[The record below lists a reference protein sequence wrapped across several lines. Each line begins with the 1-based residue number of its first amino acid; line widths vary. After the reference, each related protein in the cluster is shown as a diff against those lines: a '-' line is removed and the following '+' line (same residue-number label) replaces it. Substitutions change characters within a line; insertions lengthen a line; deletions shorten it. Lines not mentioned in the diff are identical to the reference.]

1 MDDKVMKLFIKIID
15 SNKNIEMFSEEMIT
29 IEDIRNRIKTDFKYS
44 EEEMKNINIFY
55 IDSEDDKNLILNDN
69 DLKQFILERMI
80 KDELLVNM
88 KLEIYKDKK
97 DNNEN
102 IIQQEE
108 KDMDSFKENENK
120 IEELEKEN
128 KSLKMKLNEYIK
140 KINNI
145 TIQYEQKISKLLDII
160 NMLKKNKDY
169 DVINDYYE
177 FKEFMEDEVKNE
189 IIEEKNKVNNDLI
202 NKLIEGI
209 NPIEEY
215 KKFFDFTI
223 PIKEYEVNK
232 ISPIFIDLRKSN
244 FQCNICNR
252 IHEEIIF
259 SCLFCESYY
268 ICLECYKHYKKKK
281 REFKHMHDL
290 DYFQQIIFP
299 NIINEIIKYN
309 SILFDFNHF
318 IREIFFEKNGKL
330 ITKELFIDEKRIDN
344 IFNNNKIVIKN
355 FKLCCNSVFY
365 YVSKYIKDNINPELN
380 KLETNKNKEI
390 INEKIRKFNQKLKD
404 FFKIK

>member
-1 MDDKVMKLFIKIID
+1 MDDKVMKLLIKIID

-69 DLKQFILERMI
+69 DLKQFIFEKMI
-80 KDELLVNM
+80 KDELLINM

-108 KDMDSFKENENK
+108 KDRDSFKENENK

-189 IIEEKNKVNNDLI
+189 ITKEKNI
-202 NKLIEGI
+202 
-209 NPIEEY
+209 
-215 KKFFDFTI
+215 
-223 PIKEYEVNK
+223 
-232 ISPIFIDLRKSN
+232 
-244 FQCNICNR
+244 
-252 IHEEIIF
+252 
-259 SCLFCESYY
+259 
-268 ICLECYKHYKKKK
+268 
-281 REFKHMHDL
+281 
-290 DYFQQIIFP
+290 
-299 NIINEIIKYN
+299 
-309 SILFDFNHF
+309 
-318 IREIFFEKNGKL
+318 
-330 ITKELFIDEKRIDN
+330 
-344 IFNNNKIVIKN
+344 
-355 FKLCCNSVFY
+355 
-365 YVSKYIKDNINPELN
+365 
-380 KLETNKNKEI
+380 
-390 INEKIRKFNQKLKD
+390 
-404 FFKIK
+404 

>member
-1 MDDKVMKLFIKIID
+1 MDGKVMKLLIKIID

-69 DLKQFILERMI
+69 DLKQFIFEKMI
-80 KDELLVNM
+80 KDELLINM

-108 KDMDSFKENENK
+108 KDRDSFKENENK

-128 KSLKMKLNEYIK
+128 ISLKMKLNEYIK

-189 IIEEKNKVNNDLI
+189 ITKEKNKVNNDLI
-202 NKLIEGI
+202 NKLFEGI
-209 NPIEEY
+209 NPIDEY
-215 KKFFDFTI
+215 KKFFDFKI
-223 PIKEYEVNK
+223 PIKEYEV
-232 ISPIFIDLRKSN
+232 I
-244 FQCNICNR
+244 
-252 IHEEIIF
+252 
-259 SCLFCESYY
+259 
-268 ICLECYKHYKKKK
+268 
-281 REFKHMHDL
+281 
-290 DYFQQIIFP
+290 YFE
-299 NIINEIIKYN
+299 NIIN
-309 SILFDFNHF
+309 
-318 IREIFFEKNGKL
+318 
-330 ITKELFIDEKRIDN
+330 
-344 IFNNNKIVIKN
+344 
-355 FKLCCNSVFY
+355 
-365 YVSKYIKDNINPELN
+365 
-380 KLETNKNKEI
+380 
-390 INEKIRKFNQKLKD
+390 QKMY
-404 FFKIK
+404 

>member
-1 MDDKVMKLFIKIID
+1 MKLLIKIID

-29 IEDIRNRIKTDFKYS
+29 IEDIRNRIKTEFKYS

-69 DLKQFILERMI
+69 DLKQFIFERMI
-80 KDELLVNM
+80 KDELLINM

-108 KDMDSFKENENK
+108 KDRDSFKENENK

-189 IIEEKNKVNNDLI
+189 IIEEKNKVNNDL
-202 NKLIEGI
+202 L
-209 NPIEEY
+209 
-215 KKFFDFTI
+215 
-223 PIKEYEVNK
+223 
-232 ISPIFIDLRKSN
+232 
-244 FQCNICNR
+244 
-252 IHEEIIF
+252 
-259 SCLFCESYY
+259 
-268 ICLECYKHYKKKK
+268 
-281 REFKHMHDL
+281 
-290 DYFQQIIFP
+290 
-299 NIINEIIKYN
+299 
-309 SILFDFNHF
+309 
-318 IREIFFEKNGKL
+318 
-330 ITKELFIDEKRIDN
+330 
-344 IFNNNKIVIKN
+344 
-355 FKLCCNSVFY
+355 
-365 YVSKYIKDNINPELN
+365 
-380 KLETNKNKEI
+380 
-390 INEKIRKFNQKLKD
+390 
-404 FFKIK
+404 

>member
-1 MDDKVMKLFIKIID
+1 MKLLIKIID

-69 DLKQFILERMI
+69 DLKQFIFEKMI
-80 KDELLVNM
+80 KDELLINM

-108 KDMDSFKENENK
+108 KDRDSFKENENK

-189 IIEEKNKVNNDLI
+189 ITEEKNKVNNDLI

-223 PIKEYEVNK
+223 PIKEYEV
-232 ISPIFIDLRKSN
+232 I
-244 FQCNICNR
+244 
-252 IHEEIIF
+252 
-259 SCLFCESYY
+259 
-268 ICLECYKHYKKKK
+268 
-281 REFKHMHDL
+281 
-290 DYFQQIIFP
+290 YFE
-299 NIINEIIKYN
+299 NIIN
-309 SILFDFNHF
+309 
-318 IREIFFEKNGKL
+318 
-330 ITKELFIDEKRIDN
+330 
-344 IFNNNKIVIKN
+344 
-355 FKLCCNSVFY
+355 
-365 YVSKYIKDNINPELN
+365 
-380 KLETNKNKEI
+380 
-390 INEKIRKFNQKLKD
+390 QKMY
-404 FFKIK
+404 

>member
-1 MDDKVMKLFIKIID
+1 MKLFIKIID

-223 PIKEYEVNK
+223 PIKEYEV
-232 ISPIFIDLRKSN
+232 I
-244 FQCNICNR
+244 
-252 IHEEIIF
+252 
-259 SCLFCESYY
+259 
-268 ICLECYKHYKKKK
+268 
-281 REFKHMHDL
+281 
-290 DYFQQIIFP
+290 YFE
-299 NIINEIIKYN
+299 NIIN
-309 SILFDFNHF
+309 
-318 IREIFFEKNGKL
+318 
-330 ITKELFIDEKRIDN
+330 
-344 IFNNNKIVIKN
+344 
-355 FKLCCNSVFY
+355 
-365 YVSKYIKDNINPELN
+365 
-380 KLETNKNKEI
+380 
-390 INEKIRKFNQKLKD
+390 QKMY
-404 FFKIK
+404 

>member
-1 MDDKVMKLFIKIID
+1 MKLLIKIID

-29 IEDIRNRIKTDFKYS
+29 IEDIRNRIKTEFKYS

-69 DLKQFILERMI
+69 DLKQFIFERMI
-80 KDELLVNM
+80 KDELLINM

-108 KDMDSFKENENK
+108 KDRDSFKENENK

-177 FKEFMEDEVKNE
+177 FKEFMENEVKNE
-189 IIEEKNKVNNDLI
+189 IIEEKNKVNNDL
-202 NKLIEGI
+202 L
-209 NPIEEY
+209 
-215 KKFFDFTI
+215 
-223 PIKEYEVNK
+223 
-232 ISPIFIDLRKSN
+232 
-244 FQCNICNR
+244 
-252 IHEEIIF
+252 
-259 SCLFCESYY
+259 
-268 ICLECYKHYKKKK
+268 
-281 REFKHMHDL
+281 
-290 DYFQQIIFP
+290 
-299 NIINEIIKYN
+299 
-309 SILFDFNHF
+309 
-318 IREIFFEKNGKL
+318 
-330 ITKELFIDEKRIDN
+330 
-344 IFNNNKIVIKN
+344 
-355 FKLCCNSVFY
+355 
-365 YVSKYIKDNINPELN
+365 
-380 KLETNKNKEI
+380 
-390 INEKIRKFNQKLKD
+390 
-404 FFKIK
+404 

>member
-1 MDDKVMKLFIKIID
+1 MDDKVMKLLIKIID

-55 IDSEDDKNLILNDN
+55 IDSEDDKNLILNDK
-69 DLKQFILERMI
+69 DLKQFIFEKMI
-80 KDELLVNM
+80 KDELLINI

-108 KDMDSFKENENK
+108 KDRDSFKENENK

-189 IIEEKNKVNNDLI
+189 ITKEKNKVNNDLI
-202 NKLIEGI
+202 I
-209 NPIEEY
+209 
-215 KKFFDFTI
+215 
-223 PIKEYEVNK
+223 NK

-268 ICLECYKHYKKKK
+268 ICLECYKHNKKKK

-355 FKLCCNSVFY
+355 FKLCCNSIFY
-365 YVSKYIKDNINPELN
+365 YVSKYITDNINPELN

>member
-1 MDDKVMKLFIKIID
+1 MDDKVMKLLIKIID

-29 IEDIRNRIKTDFKYS
+29 IEDIRNRIKTEFKYS

-69 DLKQFILERMI
+69 DLKQFIFERMI
-80 KDELLVNM
+80 KDELLINM

-108 KDMDSFKENENK
+108 KDRDSFKENENK

-160 NMLKKNKDY
+160 NMIKKNKDY
-169 DVINDYYE
+169 YVINDYYE

-189 IIEEKNKVNNDLI
+189 ITKEKNKVNNDLI

-215 KKFFDFTI
+215 KKFFDFKI
-223 PIKEYEVNK
+223 PIKEYEV
-232 ISPIFIDLRKSN
+232 I
-244 FQCNICNR
+244 
-252 IHEEIIF
+252 
-259 SCLFCESYY
+259 
-268 ICLECYKHYKKKK
+268 
-281 REFKHMHDL
+281 
-290 DYFQQIIFP
+290 YFE
-299 NIINEIIKYN
+299 NIIN
-309 SILFDFNHF
+309 
-318 IREIFFEKNGKL
+318 
-330 ITKELFIDEKRIDN
+330 
-344 IFNNNKIVIKN
+344 
-355 FKLCCNSVFY
+355 
-365 YVSKYIKDNINPELN
+365 
-380 KLETNKNKEI
+380 
-390 INEKIRKFNQKLKD
+390 QKMY
-404 FFKIK
+404 

>member
-69 DLKQFILERMI
+69 DLKQFIFEKMI
-80 KDELLVNM
+80 KDELLINM

-108 KDMDSFKENENK
+108 KDRDSFKENENK

-202 NKLIEGI
+202 YKLIEGI

-344 IFNNNKIVIKN
+344 IF
-355 FKLCCNSVFY
+355 
-365 YVSKYIKDNINPELN
+365 
-380 KLETNKNKEI
+380 
-390 INEKIRKFNQKLKD
+390 
-404 FFKIK
+404 